1 MKALFIETS
10 RKGYGPDQCGRTM
23 TVGELISL
31 LSDFD
36 EDRPVYLRNDN
47 GYTYYTDNGR
57 ELAFYTDDGRG
68 EAYSKVLY
76 FNADLMAVQSQKCNG
91 MTYIERAKPEYMDD
105 FRKVEALHPGIPQS
119 EFTNI

>member
-1 MKALFIETS
+1 MKVKESRREIKRQNRTVTS
-10 RKGYGPDQCGRTM
+10 IY
-23 TVGELISL
+23 
-31 LSDFD
+31 
-36 EDRPVYLRNDN
+36 
-47 GYTYYTDNGR
+47 YYTDNGR

-76 FNADLMAVQSQKCNG
+76 FNADLMAVQSHG

>member
-1 MKALFIETS
+1 MTKKVQSKEIK
-10 RKGYGPDQCGRTM
+10 RQNRTV
-23 TVGELISL
+23 TDIH
-31 LSDFD
+31 
-36 EDRPVYLRNDN
+36 
-47 GYTYYTDNGR
+47 YYADDGR
-57 ELAFYTDDGRG
+57 EIAFYTDDGRG